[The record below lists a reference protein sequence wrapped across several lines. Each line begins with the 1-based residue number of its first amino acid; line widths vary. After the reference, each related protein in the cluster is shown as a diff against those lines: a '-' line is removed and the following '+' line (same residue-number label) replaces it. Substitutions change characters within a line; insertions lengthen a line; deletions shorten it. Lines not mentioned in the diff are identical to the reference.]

1 VVRPSIIVGGTIDK
15 CGRTWW
21 AEDVLK
27 IVSDGSEIV
36 TKTVELVRFEG
47 PGNSG
52 LTTCSAPT
60 TPSSEMLSSFPSG
73 HQASDQTCKSVIK
86 VVMSNTLLACHTD
99 MNPYVLLGAAILSEI
114 IGTTSLK
121 LSEGFS
127 QPLPS
132 LVVVLGYG
140 AAFYLLSL
148 TLEELP
154 VGVVYGTWAALGI
167 VGVAAI
173 GIVVFDE
180 QIDVAGVIG
189 ISLIIAGVYCLN
201 VLSGMSTH

>member
-1 VVRPSIIVGGTIDK
+1 
-15 CGRTWW
+15 
-21 AEDVLK
+21 
-27 IVSDGSEIV
+27 
-36 TKTVELVRFEG
+36 
-47 PGNSG
+47 
-52 LTTCSAPT
+52 
-60 TPSSEMLSSFPSG
+60 
-73 HQASDQTCKSVIK
+73 
-86 VVMSNTLLACHTD
+86 